1 MHPNIVVSAVPMGLS
16 MEAWARGDHA
26 AIAPYLAQGVQ
37 QVADAG
43 ADFFICPDNT
53 AHLVLEEIAAELP
66 LPGLHIAQVV
76 CAEIAAQGWKRVGLL
91 GTELTMNGAV
101 YARALKLAGREAVIP
116 DAPMR
121 RLLNAAIFDELC
133 QGVVEVQTT
142 RLFLQA
148 VQELQSQGA
157 ECVILGC
164 TEIPLIVTAENSPL
178 PVLDSPRLLAR
189 RGVQIALEAGPRTS
203 AGGWLAAP
211 GSEPGPHAGR

>member
-1 MHPNIVVSAVPMGLS
+1 M
-16 MEAWARGDHA
+16 
-26 AIAPYLAQGVQ
+26 
-37 QVADAG
+37 
-43 ADFFICPDNT
+43 T
-53 AHLVLEEIAAELP
+53 
-66 LPGLHIAQVV
+66 
-76 CAEIAAQGWKRVGLL
+76 
-91 GTELTMNGAV
+91 GAV

-133 QGVVEVQTT
+133 QGVFEVQTT

-178 PVLDSPRLLAR
+178 PVLDSTRLLAR